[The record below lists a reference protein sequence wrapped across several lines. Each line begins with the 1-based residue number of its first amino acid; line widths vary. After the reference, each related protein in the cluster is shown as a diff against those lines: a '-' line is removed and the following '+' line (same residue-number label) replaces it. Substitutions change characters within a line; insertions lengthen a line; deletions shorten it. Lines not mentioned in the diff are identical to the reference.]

1 MAKEPAKSKEEKNPA
16 ESEADIAGS
25 LALNIDSEV
34 PAERARALQA
44 LRRHSKS
51 SGEEDD
57 EWLELY
63 GIDED
68 YAQMVREMLGEG
80 QSEAEKDRYTED
92 FDDDE

>member
-1 MAKEPAKSKEEKNPA
+1 MAKEPGKSKEEKNPA
-16 ESEADIAGS
+16 QGETESAGS
-25 LALNIDSEV
+25 LVLNLDSEV

-44 LRRHSKS
+44 LRQQQ
-51 SGEEDD
+51 GAEMPEDD

-68 YAQMVREMLGEG
+68 YARMVREMLGEG
-80 QSEAEKDRYTED
+80 QSEAEKGRYTED